1 VRRRPVLLLALLG
14 TATLAVWVSGR
25 AGREDGGGPDAATTT
40 VIPAVVA
47 FTPVDVAMT
56 ARARSA
62 SPPGGGLLVVTDG
75 RVVFEKVYEPFGLDR
90 SVPLGPIGD
99 WMTAVVAAALVDDG
113 LLTFDAS
120 PPGADRTLAELLA
133 DPTGSGAETV
143 RGTAERLTGR
153 SWEETFRTRLAEPL
167 RLTGTVVGPTTA
179 GDGGD
184 ATSGRSGRTTLR
196 DLGAFADVVLSEGV
210 ARGTRR
216 VASAGAM
223 AAAGAMRTRGATEGG
238 VALWIDPTRDAFAV
252 VVVDD
257 RAAMPGPAASSDE
270 VVALLPDAIDAV
282 RSG

>member
-90 SVPLGPIGD
+90 SVPLGP
-99 WMTAVVAAALVDDG
+99 
-113 LLTFDAS
+113 
-120 PPGADRTLAELLA
+120 LA

-223 AAAGAMRTRGATEGG
+223 AAAGALRTRGATEGG